1 MSCHTFRRTI
11 NTFRKLMGCPSEDR
25 KILLNHKVQDVNME
39 SYVKLNYNQYI
50 ELYDKWY
57 PYSEL
62 VF

>member
-1 MSCHTFRRTI
+1 
-11 NTFRKLMGCPSEDR
+11 MGCPSEDR